1 MSKTKRVARIL
12 VVDDERV
19 NLYVVTKRLAREGY
33 EVYDAT
39 NGQDAIT
46 LIEEKQPDLILL
58 DIMMPGMDGLEV
70 LERIRNVR
78 DTRFLPVIMISAK
91 DMVKD
96 KVDALARGADDYLT
110 KPINMHELIARVKAQ
125 LRIVDLQR
133 RLVEAERLKVVYEMA
148 GAVCH
153 ELSQP
158 LTVLIGYT
166 DMLLRQADEAAA
178 DRLKQVKDAADRA
191 ARIINRIQ
199 RIQRY
204 ETKPYSDQTNII
216 DLDRAVEEESLPF
229 IEEIEVET
237 RGESQEKGGK
247 EEM

>member
-1 MSKTKRVARIL
+1 MASRSVLVIDDSPTIHKVVKHSLKNLGFEVLVAGDGPSGIDMLKQAKPKL
-12 VVDDERV
+12 V
-19 NLYVVTKRLAREGY
+19 
-33 EVYDAT
+33 
-39 NGQDAIT
+39 
-46 LIEEKQPDLILL
+46 LL
-58 DIMMPGMDGLEV
+58 DFMMPGMNGLEV
-70 LERIRNVR
+70 LERIRDVR
-78 DTRFLPVIMISAK
+78 ESRFLPVIMISAK

-96 KVDALARGADDYLT
+96 KVNALARGADDYLS

-133 RLVEAERLKVVYEMA
+133 KLANTERLRGVYEMA

-166 DMLLRQADEAAA
+166 DILSRQVDEAAA
-178 DRLKQVKDAADRA
+178 DKLKQVKAAADQA

-199 RIQRY
+199 HIQRY

-216 DLDRAVEEESLPF
+216 DLDRATEEESLPL
-229 IEEIEVET
+229 IEETLSEWRRNTEPD
-237 RGESQEKGGK
+237 EGK

>member
-1 MSKTKRVARIL
+1 MSKPKRVARIL
-12 VVDDERV
+12 VVDDEKV

-33 EVYDAT
+33 EVYSAT
-39 NGQDAIT
+39 NGQDAIH

-70 LERIRNVR
+70 LERIRDVR
-78 DTRFLPVIMISAK
+78 ESRFLPVIMISAK

-96 KVDALARGADDYLT
+96 KVNALARGADDYLS

-133 RLVEAERLKVVYEMA
+133 KLANTERLRGVYEMA

-166 DMLLRQADEAAA
+166 DILSRQVDEAAA
-178 DRLKQVKDAADRA
+178 DKLKQVKAAADRA

-199 RIQRY
+199 HIQRY

-216 DLDRAVEEESLPF
+216 DLDRATEEESLPL
-229 IEEIEVET
+229 IEETLSEWRRNTEPD
-237 RGESQEKGGK
+237 EGK